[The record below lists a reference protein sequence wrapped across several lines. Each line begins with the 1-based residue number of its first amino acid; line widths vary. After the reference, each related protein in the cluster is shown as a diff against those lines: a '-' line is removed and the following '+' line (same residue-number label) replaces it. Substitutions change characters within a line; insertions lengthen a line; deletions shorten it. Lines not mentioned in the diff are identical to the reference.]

1 MNGID
6 ISWYLILSMCIG
18 VALVLYVIIKIIM
31 NIKRNA
37 KQNVNT
43 KKEGSA
49 SAAQNTGDN
58 NTTQATTIAVHGNG
72 NQINLPRE
80 VKASQEGREGMEQ
93 EKNDYLSANI
103 LFIDDDPEYKIDN
116 ILTKMG
122 FRHIVKIADVTSV
135 ELTEIKQAEILFVD
149 YNNVGKEVFGEKEG
163 LGAALAIKK
172 RYPSKKVVMN
182 SAYPHMYDSDLKYLD
197 GLISKNSAPEQYRAT
212 IEDLY
217 KA

>member
-1 MNGID
+1 
-6 ISWYLILSMCIG
+6 
-18 VALVLYVIIKIIM
+18 M

-172 RYPSKKVVMN
+172 LYPSKKVVMN

>member
-1 MNGID
+1 MDTND
-6 ISWYLILSMCIG
+6 
-18 VALVLYVIIKIIM
+18 VIIKIIM

-172 RYPSKKVVMN
+172 LYPSKKVVMN

>member
-172 RYPSKKVVMN
+172 LYPSKKVVMN

>member
-80 VKASQEGREGMEQ
+80 VKASQEGIEGMEQ

>member
-1 MNGID
+1 
-6 ISWYLILSMCIG
+6 
-18 VALVLYVIIKIIM
+18 
-31 NIKRNA
+31 
-37 KQNVNT
+37 
-43 KKEGSA
+43 
-49 SAAQNTGDN
+49 
-58 NTTQATTIAVHGNG
+58 
-72 NQINLPRE
+72 
-80 VKASQEGREGMEQ
+80 MEQ

-172 RYPSKKVVMN
+172 LYPSKKVVMN